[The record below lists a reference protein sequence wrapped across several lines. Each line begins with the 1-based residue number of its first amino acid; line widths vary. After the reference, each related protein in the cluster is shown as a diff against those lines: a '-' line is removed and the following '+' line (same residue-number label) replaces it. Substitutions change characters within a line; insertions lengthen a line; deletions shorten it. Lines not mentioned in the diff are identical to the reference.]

1 MNLVM
6 LSSLSLAA
14 LSLAALSLAAP
25 AVAAVAPSN
34 VPPAVRSAPDLPLER
49 PSADE
54 GALTTN
60 GESVVYDGSTGK
72 PDGFYK
78 YLGATLDAD
87 AILNTANLYA
97 VVYADGN
104 AWEPLLT
111 IDDFTIHGAAHAD
124 GD

>member
-1 MNLVM
+1 MNLVT
-6 LSSLSLAA
+6 LYS

-34 VPPAVRSAPDLPLER
+34 VPPAVRSAPDLPFEH
-49 PSADE
+49 PADE
-54 GALTTN
+54 VAAVTQ
-60 GESVVYDGSTGK
+60 GESFVYAGSTDPFSAG
-72 PDGFYK
+72 DHSGFYK
-78 YLGATLDAD
+78 SLDAD

-111 IDDFTIHGAAHAD
+111 MDDFTIHGAAHAD